1 MKRRMRLRRSLAAK
15 ARGGGKVATMAQKF
29 QGRHDDNDVVA
40 STVSASLKSDSTEKM
55 SETSSPPPSQSLPPT
70 SMVGKQTV
78 SQSTPLRV
86 GSVPTS
92 LLQPPVPLAGEDE
105 RKPAPQFQVK
115 SSSSSESA
123 NSSLV
128 SSSSSQTHPTFSTNE
143 GQDTEQLR
151 SERDDL
157 HDKLKQY
164 ETDFVATHGREVKT
178 FDDLKPVA
186 QLYRRYLA
194 IKKECAQ
201 RAKEKKTPANA
212 SNTSDSRN
220 ALSPAPPCSSASRT
234 PSLEQISEGPSEHEV
249 EETDSQSSPF
259 GSTAKSSG
267 SDTEDGA
274 DIYRKDKYIAIEPE
288 KNFTEPKHFASSK
301 SKSNPYHT
309 RSGDDVVTA
318 VVVSA
323 VAAILSHDTSH
334 KVEDPG
340 DVVLIPGEET
350 SSFCQAAEKEEDSI
364 GSEPS
369 TEPGYIA
376 SSCHQPFDEIMRP
389 PPPRM
394 SPEASM
400 EETPEQS
407 RKLCLQ
413 NVEESPTGVAS
424 FLDMFA
430 CKSQGDK
437 ASQYSSRPVSVEE
450 NYSFVQSV
458 ITELGSSQ
466 LDSTST
472 SFATPLASNATEKKK
487 IDEENDMST
496 DLTFATRE
504 EPEDWAKMVDE
515 MVQSLEDDVVGIQRS
530 IDDSFGR
537 HSDSGGNIA
546 SDKLRADASAS
557 KMSLVLVELDLLKAE
572 FGGISKEL
580 ASSKDRIKQ
589 LEIGIKGRDQAIAA
603 LQLQRDLAQADVKHL
618 QDKLSRMQKEAAVN
632 NSTNE
637 KKMKSKDAQIAR
649 LNSTIN
655 KLRRELGIAKEA
667 ATTPGE
673 DVGSL
678 PLSLEARQIIS
689 GNVIPKTVCTRAS
702 GSRPSSPLYPDDEMD
717 FTGGTNKNQKRNYL
731 LAELASPVKPNQR
744 SRAID
749 ICKKHNKDVTD
760 PSISSSINPSDHSE
774 TSSALEEAL
783 KYIRSFNAGF
793 NAT

>member
-29 QGRHDDNDVVA
+29 QERHDDNDVVA
-40 STVSASLKSDSTEKM
+40 STVSALLKSDSTEKM

-78 SQSTPLRV
+78 SQSTPIRV
-86 GSVPTS
+86 GSGPKS

-105 RKPAPQFQVK
+105 RKPAPQFQVN
-115 SSSSSESA
+115 SSSSSKSA

-128 SSSSSQTHPTFSTNE
+128 SSSSSSLTKE
-143 GQDTEQLR
+143 GKDTEQLR

-157 HDKLKQY
+157 HAKLKQY
-164 ETDFVATHGREVKT
+164 ETDFVATHGREVKA

-194 IKKECAQ
+194 IKKECSQ
-201 RAKEKKTPANA
+201 RIKEKKTPANA
-212 SNTSDSRN
+212 SNTSDLHY
-220 ALSPAPPCSSASRT
+220 ATSPAPPPSSSLKT
-234 PSLEQISEGPSEHEV
+234 PSLEQLSEVPSEHEV
-249 EETDSQSSPF
+249 GETDRQSSPG
-259 GSTAKSSG
+259 GSTAGSSG

-274 DIYRKDKYIAIEPE
+274 DIYRKDEYVAIEPE
-288 KNFTEPKHFASSK
+288 KKFTEPKHSASSK
-301 SKSNPYHT
+301 SKSKSYHT
-309 RSGDDVVTA
+309 RNGDDVITA

-323 VAAILSHDTSH
+323 VAAILSHDRRH

-350 SSFCQAAEKEEDSI
+350 SSFCQAAEREEDSI

-376 SSCHQPFDEIMRP
+376 SSFRQPFDEIMRP

-394 SPEASM
+394 SREASM

-413 NVEESPTGVAS
+413 NDEESPTGVAS

-437 ASQYSSRPVSVEE
+437 ASQCSSRSVSVEE
-450 NYSFVQSV
+450 NHSSVQSV
-458 ITELGSSQ
+458 ITEHLGSSQ

-472 SFATPLASNATEKKK
+472 SFATPLASNATEKKR
-487 IDEENDMST
+487 IDEEKDMST
-496 DLTFATRE
+496 NLTFATTE

-515 MVQSLEDDVVGIQRS
+515 MVQSLEDDAVGIQRS
-530 IDDSFGR
+530 IDDSFGL
-537 HSDSGGNIA
+537 HSDSGGN
-546 SDKLRADASAS
+546 RADASAS

-572 FGGISKEL
+572 FDGISKKL

-603 LQLQRDLAQADVKHL
+603 LQLERDLAQADVKHL
-618 QDKLSRMQKEAAVN
+618 QDKLSRMQKESAVN
-632 NSTNE
+632 NSTNR
-637 KKMKSKDAQIAR
+637 KKMKSKDDQIAR

-655 KLRRELGIAKEA
+655 KLRREFGIAKEA
-667 ATTPGE
+667 ATLGE

-678 PLSLEARQIIS
+678 PLSIEERQIIS
-689 GNVIPKTVCTRAS
+689 GNVLPKTVCTRAS

-717 FTGGTNKNQKRNYL
+717 FTGATINNQIQKDL
-731 LAELASPVKPNQR
+731 LAELASPAKPNQR

-749 ICKKHNKDVTD
+749 ICKKHNKEVTE
-760 PSISSSINPSDHSE
+760 PSISSSSNPSDHSE
-774 TSSALEEAL
+774 TASALEEAL